1 MNKKIIGILVCMLL
15 VIPVLLVVATVTE
28 TKEEPVSIGC
38 NRICELG
45 ETPKICPEDCKELNF
60 LSVQGDKIVDSNG
73 EEVMLRGL
81 HYDAFYVFG
90 SQYYFAEGQDGRAI
104 DSYNTDLA
112 GYLFADEDIGNFKEL
127 GANVVRLEFRLWE
140 IEKEPYVYSEES
152 LVHLDNTIDRFGK
165 NGIYVI
171 LDLHAAGQNA
181 LRHNEEY
188 GNLIWYN
195 ESFRDR
201 VVALWGVLAE
211 RYSNNSYIAGYDI
224 VNEPQAPDRESLH
237 DFYQHVIDKVRE
249 YDNNHILFLELNLYR
264 KEDIL
269 IGGVYNDDN
278 LAVSMHFYKPNAFT
292 NQGLHGNPTG
302 QVYPGTYDN
311 VYWDKNELDS
321 QIGRLLGFD
330 EIAGKPMFLGEFS
343 ANVIDGGD
351 YALKWIDDV
360 FDVLKSK
367 GVHYTFFNYKFSMNP
382 SFGYYYPSKELE
394 QKIMDIQTRLKNGEL
409 DYENLTGE
417 QKEYLLTINYESNSK
432 LKQILKKGFGN
443 TVSNLTVNIEKPKEN
458 HFYMFNRA
466 IMPLKNTIIL
476 GKITIRAEVYSIN
489 DLDRVEFYIDDVLK
503 NTDMDSPYEWLWD
516 EKAIG
521 NHEVTVVAYGKGENE
536 SAEKIE
542 VKIFNFG

>member
-1 MNKKIIGILVCMLL
+1 MKRKAAGILICMLL
-15 VIPVLLVVATVTE
+15 IIPVLLAVATVTE
-28 TKEEPVSIGC
+28 TKEQPVPIGS
-38 NRICELG
+38 NRICELE
-45 ETPKICPEDCKELNF
+45 ETSEICPEDCEELNF
-60 LSVQGDKIVDSNG
+60 LYVQGDKIVNSNG

-90 SQYYFAEGQDGRAI
+90 SQYYFADGQNGRAI
-104 DSYNTDLA
+104 DSYNSDLA
-112 GYLFADEDIGNFKEL
+112 GYFFTDEDIGNFKEL

-195 ESFRDR
+195 ESFGDR
-201 VVALWGVLAE
+201 VVALWGDLAE

-237 DFYQHVIDKVRE
+237 DFYQHVIDRVRL
-249 YDNNHILFLELNLYR
+249 YDNNHILFLELNLYC

-321 QIGRLLGFD
+321 QIGRLLEFD

-351 YALKWIDDV
+351 YAVKWIDDV

-367 GVHYTFFNYKFSMNP
+367 GVHYTFFNYKFSLNP

-394 QKIMDIQTRLKNGEL
+394 RKIMDIQTQLKNGEL
-409 DYENLTGE
+409 DYENLTEE
-417 QKEYLLTINYESNSK
+417 QKEYLLTINYESNSD

-443 TVSNLTVNIEKPKEN
+443 TVLNLTINIEKPKEN

-466 IMPLKNTIIL
+466 ITPLKNTIIL
-476 GKITIRAEVYSIN
+476 GKITIQTEVYSIN
-489 DLDRVEFYIDDVLK
+489 DINRVEFYIDDVLK
-503 NTDMDSPYEWLWD
+503 SNDTEAPYEWTWN
-516 EKAIG
+516 EFAFG
-521 NHEVTVVAYGKGENE
+521 NHEIKAIVYDNAGN
-536 SAEKIE
+536 SAIDDII
-542 VKIFNFG
+542 VYRFL